1 MYVGCVPKIIGGNL
15 KSVRVF
21 CTIFAVKFSFMKI
34 LVTGASGF
42 IGSFIV
48 DMGLENG
55 YSMWAG
61 MRAGS
66 SRKFLSDG
74 RVNFVE
80 LDFSSVERLTAQL
93 LDFKAVHGAWDYIV
107 HAAGVTKCLDKKE
120 FFKVNYEG
128 TRNFVDALAA
138 TGMQPRKFI
147 YLSSLSVF
155 GPLHEQQPYVPISE
169 NDTPAP
175 NTAYGD
181 SKVLAERYI
190 MEHAAFPYIILR
202 PTGVYGP
209 RERDYYQMAVSIKK
223 HIDFA
228 VGYKPQVITFIYVKD
243 LVKAIY
249 MAMESGVENRSYF
262 VSEPRGYDSRAFSD
276 LIQRELGIRCV
287 LHIKAPV
294 WVLRVISA
302 CAEWG
307 ARISRKPS
315 TLNGDKFKIMKQR
328 NWLCDTAPIEKE
340 LGFTIDYPLERG
352 VKEMIEWYKQEK
364 WL

>member
-1 MYVGCVPKIIGGNL
+1 
-15 KSVRVF
+15 
-21 CTIFAVKFSFMKI
+21 MKV

-48 DMGLENG
+48 EKGIEKG
-55 YSMWAG
+55 FEVWAG
-61 MRAGS
+61 VRSRS
-66 SRKFLSDG
+66 SRRFLGDE

-80 LDFSSVERLTAQL
+80 LDFSSLQRLTAQL
-93 LDFKAVHGAWDYIV
+93 QEFKAAYGSWDYIV
-107 HAAGVTKCLDKKE
+107 HAAGVTKCIDKKE
-120 FFKVNYEG
+120 FFKVNTEG
-128 TRNFVDALAA
+128 TKNLVDALAV

-147 YLSSLSVF
+147 YLSSLSIF
-155 GPLHEQQPYVPISE
+155 GPLHEVQPYIPIAE

-175 NTAYGD
+175 NTAYGE
-181 SKVLAERYI
+181 SKLLAERYI

-209 RERDYYQMAVSIKK
+209 RERDYYRMAESIKR
-223 HIDFA
+223 HVDFA

-249 MAMESGVENRSYF
+249 MAMESSIENRCYF

-276 LIQRELGIRCV
+276 LIQHELGNRRV

-302 CAEWG
+302 CAEWL
-307 ARISRKPS
+307 SRLNGKPS
-315 TLNGDKFKIMKQR
+315 TLNSDKYKIMKQR

-340 LGFTIDYPLERG
+340 LGFSIDYPLDAG
-352 VKEMIEWYKQEK
+352 VKETINWYKQEK